1 MAPGQNLLAAQPSAR
16 SLPDVDGEETPLK
29 DFCSQHYAFL
39 FFFFNVYL
47 LWLHWS
53 YLWHL
58 GSSSQTRVR
67 TQAPFTGSMQVL
79 ATGPPGKSLLGTFR
93 HYFRILYTAVGHLTT
108 NEALYPRTPRGDGRG
123 AAFSAQD
130 GPSPDSSAQTGPKEV
145 IPLL

>member
-67 TQAPFTGSMQVL
+67 TSAPCSGGMVSLPLDRQVS
-79 ATGPPGKSLLGTFR
+79 P
-93 HYFRILYTAVGHLTT
+93 T
-108 NEALYPRTPRGDGRG
+108 NSALRTKRLEQVVKRN
-123 AAFSAQD
+123 QVK
-130 GPSPDSSAQTGPKEV
+130 PKEAQG
-145 IPLL
+145 PLSFP